1 MGRELTLRSALKP
14 IDGDYDV
21 ILLDCP
27 PTLGLLTVNAL
38 VAADHALLSAEAQ
51 YFALQGVEQALE
63 VIELARDGLNPDLQ
77 WLGVV
82 LKIADMRTVHSR
94 EAQAGLKEHFGD
106 KLLSTADP
114 PVDRLRRVGRARRLD
129 PRPPSR
135 PRRRLPRAG
144 RRAARPPGARR
155 RPQAAQAARRRLR
168 ERRLASM
175 SHRRAVLGGAAA
187 ALLALAVAGCGADVE
202 PSQDGTPAATTPTL
216 SARPTPAAPAA
227 RPKPPAARA
236 SKLRP
241 PLAFH
246 VRRRTMLRTSPNGRM
261 VARMQTK
268 TGFKSPTIL
277 AVAARK
283 PGWVLVRTSLEHHHV
298 GWLPLSAGALFS
310 QPRTIVIDLSRRTLT
325 VFHRGKLT
333 DRYKVA
339 VGTDA
344 TPTPRGKFAVTDRLR
359 TGDAGSDYGCCI
371 LALNAHQPKI
381 AQGWGGGDRVAIHAT
396 PHTWTLGHA
405 VSHGCVRSTNAA
417 LRQLMA
423 HVRIGT
429 PVTIHG

>member
-1 MGRELTLRSALKP
+1 
-14 IDGDYDV
+14 
-21 ILLDCP
+21 
-27 PTLGLLTVNAL
+27 
-38 VAADHALLSAEAQ
+38 
-51 YFALQGVEQALE
+51 
-63 VIELARDGLNPDLQ
+63 
-77 WLGVV
+77 
-82 LKIADMRTVHSR
+82 
-94 EAQAGLKEHFGD
+94 
-106 KLLSTADP
+106 
-114 PVDRLRRVGRARRLD
+114 
-129 PRPPSR
+129 
-135 PRRRLPRAG
+135 
-144 RRAARPPGARR
+144 
-155 RPQAAQAARRRLR
+155 
-168 ERRLASM
+168 M
-175 SHRRAVLGGAAA
+175 SHRCSVLGGAAA

-202 PSQDGTPAATTPTL
+202 PSQDGTNAVAPTSTL
-216 SARPTPAAPAA
+216 SATPTTPAAG
-227 RPKPPAARA
+227 RPKPSRV

-246 VRRRTMLRTSPNGRM
+246 VRRATMLRTAPNGKM
-261 VARMQTK
+261 VARIRTK
-268 TGFKSPTIL
+268 TEFKSPTIL
-277 AVAARK
+277 VVAARK
-283 PGWVLVRTSLEHHHV
+283 PGWVLVRTSMEHHHV

-359 TGDAGSDYGCCI
+359 TGDPASDYGCCI

-417 LRQLMA
+417 LRQLMH

-429 PVTIHG
+429 PVTIHA

>member
-1 MGRELTLRSALKP
+1 
-14 IDGDYDV
+14 
-21 ILLDCP
+21 
-27 PTLGLLTVNAL
+27 
-38 VAADHALLSAEAQ
+38 
-51 YFALQGVEQALE
+51 
-63 VIELARDGLNPDLQ
+63 
-77 WLGVV
+77 
-82 LKIADMRTVHSR
+82 
-94 EAQAGLKEHFGD
+94 
-106 KLLSTADP
+106 
-114 PVDRLRRVGRARRLD
+114 
-129 PRPPSR
+129 
-135 PRRRLPRAG
+135 
-144 RRAARPPGARR
+144 
-155 RPQAAQAARRRLR
+155 
-168 ERRLASM
+168 M

-187 ALLALAVAGCGADVE
+187 ALLALGAAGCGADVE
-202 PSQDGTPAATTPTL
+202 PSQDATTPTL
-216 SARPTPAAPAA
+216 SATPTAPDRAA
-227 RPKPPAARA
+227 RKPSQA

-261 VARMQTK
+261 VARIRTK

-298 GWLPLSAGALFS
+298 GWLPTSAGALFS
-310 QPRTIVIDLSRRTLT
+310 QPRTIVIDLSRRSLT

-333 DRYKVA
+333 DRYTVA

-359 TGDAGSDYGCCI
+359 TGDASSDYGCCI
-371 LALNAHQPKI
+371 LALNAHQSKI
-381 AQGWGGGDRVAIHAT
+381 AQGWGGGDRVAIHGT

-405 VSHGCVRSTNAA
+405 VSHGCVRASNAA

-429 PVTIHG
+429 RVTIHA